1 MILKDKALLENLT
14 RKYGKKMIMNE
25 ISSAVL
31 TRAAERATKFNR
43 KHQAET
49 FRRGA
54 TEAKHRED
62 KLKLD
67 KLASGRYG
75 TTDDCAVY
83 NIYVNGDI
91 NGILVE
97 LGTRYIIF
105 NDGTNG
111 ALLNIKD
118 YINKELGMQYSVGYL
133 NVNEFAEDLYHEI
146 PAKPVARALAATIH
160 DHFSD
165 LVEDG
170 TYYDWHYYA
179 EL

>member
-31 TRAAERATKFNR
+31 TRAAEKATKFNR
-43 KHQAET
+43 KHQAEA

-54 TEAKHRED
+54 TEAKHREA

-75 TTDDCAVY
+75 TTNDCAIY

-97 LGTRYIIF
+97 LGTTYVIF
-105 NDGTNG
+105 NDGTEE
-111 ALLNIKD
+111 ALLNIRD
-118 YINKELGMQYSVGYL
+118 YINRELGMQRSERYL
-133 NVNEFAEDLYHEI
+133 DVNDFAADLYHYI
-146 PAKPVARALAATIH
+146 PAKPVARALAATLH
-160 DHFSD
+160 DNFSD

-170 TYYDWHYYA
+170 TYYDWHYFA

>member
-31 TRAAERATKFNR
+31 TRAAEKAARFNR

-49 FRRGA
+49 FKRGA
-54 TEAKHRED
+54 SEDKYREAKI
-62 KLKLD
+62 KLD
-67 KLASGRYG
+67 KLASGRYV
-75 TTDDCAVY
+75 TSDDCAIY
-83 NIYVNGDI
+83 NIYVNGDV
-91 NGILVE
+91 NGILIE
-97 LGTRYIIF
+97 LGSRYIIF
-105 NDGTNG
+105 NDGTNE
-111 ALLNIKD
+111 ALLNIRD
-118 YINKELGMQYSVGYL
+118 YINRELGMQHSAGYL
-133 NVNEFAEDLYHEI
+133 NINEFADDLYHEI
-146 PAKPVARALAATIH
+146 PAKPVARALAATLH

-170 TYYDWHYYA
+170 TFYDWHYFA